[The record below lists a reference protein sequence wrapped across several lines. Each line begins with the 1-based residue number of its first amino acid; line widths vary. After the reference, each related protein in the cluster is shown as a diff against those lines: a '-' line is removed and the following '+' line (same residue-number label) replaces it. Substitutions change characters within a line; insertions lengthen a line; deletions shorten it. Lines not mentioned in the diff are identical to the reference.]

1 MTRVTVHEAKTH
13 LSRLLEEVEKGGEVV
28 ISRRDKPIA
37 RLVRIEAEA
46 EVKPARRPGRL
57 QGLIQVGNEIFDP
70 LPEDELRLWEG
81 RDDWD
86 FFSTP
91 QR

>member
-1 MTRVTVHEAKTH
+1 MTRVTVQEAKTH
-13 LSRLLEEVEKGGEVV
+13 LSRLLQEVENGGEVV
-28 ISRRDKPIA
+28 ISRRDKPVA
-37 RLVRIEAEA
+37 RLVPVETTR
-46 EVKPARRPGRL
+46 PARKPGSMK
-57 QGLIQVGNEIFDP
+57 GLFDVGDEIFDP

-91 QR
+91 PR